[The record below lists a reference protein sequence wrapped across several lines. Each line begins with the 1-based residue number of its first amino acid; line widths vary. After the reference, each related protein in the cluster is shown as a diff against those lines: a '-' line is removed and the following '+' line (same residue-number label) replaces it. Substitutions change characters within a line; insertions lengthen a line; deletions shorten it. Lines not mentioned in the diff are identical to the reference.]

1 MDKFEK
7 FNTITGY
14 DIKSF
19 FQSFID
25 FNNSYY
31 PAIVSF
37 YQGGEMNVVAFQTL
51 DKLLST
57 VDIIEPLFSLH
68 SNTLDD
74 ISMWDILDD
83 FTEIQTKLL
92 TIKNSDRWLR
102 SSSIGRTDSIQIDR
116 KLKTGEDFENVSL
129 EKGDEDPEND
139 WLDIVTPQYIE
150 EEDYTE
156 LDGTKKNFSIN
167 MRNVGSNEVSTV
179 VDRLVGDKILGK
191 DISPKFV
198 FDLEGDLQTVV
209 GHDAMVQALQ
219 IISSSLTGSIPE
231 FPDYGISNDFIGTTV
246 NAIQYPSIFKSI
258 MNMFQRDSRWESA
271 ELLKVEIKD
280 DFVFLSV
287 KAKAVTNQEYLT
299 NITV

>member
-129 EKGDEDPEND
+129 EKGDGDPEND

-280 DFVFLSV
+280 DSVFLSV